1 MLATGTR
8 RHSAVSERARTAP
21 QAKGARATNSVP
33 NAPPALAA
41 PGRSVLEVCPPI
53 KQPTDRRVH
62 NAMEPGFFPLA
73 SAAHEFKTPL
83 VTMLGYTELLRGGLL
98 GPTTER
104 QRQVL
109 GEVQESA
116 ERLQRLIEDLL
127 LLAKLKDT
135 KNADRT
141 EKPAS
146 AVNGPLLEIFSFWA
160 PAARQKSITYEF
172 FPASGNP
179 QVRVEAL
186 KLQHIVSSLIDNALK
201 FTPAG
206 GSVMVR
212 LASCFWERRGS
223 QTEFLFNLERREN
236 HRIENAVLIEVTDTG
251 PGIPREFHEDVFGDF
266 VQLPGTSSRGT
277 GLGLAIARRLTEA
290 CAGAIWVEGGAG
302 NGSKF
307 CVLLPQAGPEGGRK
321 P

>member
-1 MLATGTR
+1 M
-8 RHSAVSERARTAP
+8 
-21 QAKGARATNSVP
+21 
-33 NAPPALAA
+33 
-41 PGRSVLEVCPPI
+41 
-53 KQPTDRRVH
+53 H
-62 NAMEPGFFPLA
+62 NAVEPDFFPLA

-83 VTMLGYTELLRGGLL
+83 VTMLGYTSLLRGGRL
-98 GPTTER
+98 GPTTEK

-146 AVNGPLLEIFSFWA
+146 AVNEHLLEIFSFWA
-160 PAARQKSITYEF
+160 PAARQKSIMYELS
-172 FPASGNP
+172 PAPGNP

-186 KLQHIVSSLIDNALK
+186 KLQHIVSNLIDNALK
-201 FTPAG
+201 FTPAQ
-206 GSVMVR
+206 GSVTVGV
-212 LASCFWERRGS
+212 ASCFWERRGS
-223 QTEFLFNLERREN
+223 QTEFLFNMERREN
-236 HRIENAVLIEVTDTG
+236 HRIENSVLIDVTDTG
-251 PGIPREFHEDVFGDF
+251 PGIPSEFHEDVFGDF

-290 CAGAIWVEGGAG
+290 CAGAIWVEGDVGKG
-302 NGSKF
+302 CRF
-307 CVLLPQAGPEGGRK
+307 CVLLPQARPLAGNGK
-321 P
+321 L